1 MTSVTDQLGSFTRKL
16 DEFYTQLMEN
26 DGSIKK
32 VISDNAQVTNDNA
45 AEVAD
50 LEVRI
55 GAKVGES
62 DSVLVGLQAALGAQ
76 QAEIAMLKK
85 QFAEQRPSGGTTG
98 GRSGRFQSILD
109 FKPLSGLE
117 KLQNGA
123 GFLSWANRFR
133 NVVDQFRPCGREA
146 LKFLE
151 GQSLKEMEKM
161 SKSLGSGCETSDAV
175 SELYD
180 EKRPSGTMTCPE
192 WSQFNKDQWAALV
205 HLSSG
210 EAAAKVDHSGQ
221 GEGLVA
227 YIRVWNWFNANANV
241 QKYERRMKV

>member
-1 MTSVTDQLGSFTRKL
+1 MKTVLNSKIGANDDIMVSVTDQLGSLL
-16 DEFYTQLMEN
+16 DELYLMLKEN
-26 DGSIKK
+26 DNSIKT
-32 VISDNAQVTNDNA
+32 VISDNATVVNNNA

-50 LEVRI
+50 LKVRI

-85 QFAEQRPSGGTTG
+85 QSAEQRPGGTPSGG
-98 GRSGRFQSILD
+98 SGRFQSILD

-133 NVVDQFRPCGREA
+133 NVVDQFRPFGREA

-151 GQSLKEMEKM
+151 GHSLEEVEQMVK
-161 SKSLGSGCETSDAV
+161 KSRKWMRNVGRSLRALRREVPKWNYDV
-175 SELYD
+175 S
-180 EKRPSGTMTCPE
+180 
-192 WSQFNKDQWAALV
+192 
-205 HLSSG
+205 
-210 EAAAKVDHSGQ
+210 
-221 GEGLVA
+221 
-227 YIRVWNWFNANANV
+227 
-241 QKYERRMKV
+241 